1 MTDNWIAQLDLLIRS
16 GTPLIW
22 IRSHEEERVETLLR
36 QTSERLPDR
45 TLTCWD
51 FVGGLSGA
59 LGQEQLGARQPMAVL
74 QWLQERS
81 PSSPTLLLL
90 KDVHRFC
97 EDPGIARMLR
107 NLASQLRTTPHTLIV
122 TCGQWTPPADLDE
135 ALTLMDLPLP

>member
-81 PSSPTLLLL
+81 PSSP
-90 KDVHRFC
+90 R
-97 EDPGIARMLR
+97 PGPLSPTSRGSR
-107 NLASQLRTTPHTLIV
+107 QS
-122 TCGQWTPPADLDE
+122 PA
-135 ALTLMDLPLP
+135 TSRPLSW